1 LDKNGHDHP
10 IHFVSRQL
18 ISVKKNYIV
27 IKQEDL
33 VNIFFFEEMLPL
45 LVEVQHQ
52 KCDKSQG
59 LNLFGQQI

>member
-52 KCDKSQG
+52 KCDK
-59 LNLFGQQI
+59 